1 MFADRTNW
9 PLAPNELSKLIE
21 EFRSQ
26 GRPFLDL
33 TESNPTHCGFT
44 FNPDQIQKALADP
57 RSLTYDPDPRGPLV
71 ARETVAQYYAERDA
85 SLSPQQ
91 IFLTAST
98 SEAYSYAFRLLANA
112 GDSVLVPHPSYPL
125 FEFLAGLNDLTVVP
139 YPLAYH
145 DGWTI
150 DIEAVKAS
158 ARRWAGKVRAIVL
171 VHPNNPTGSF
181 VTQPELDALMGICKE
196 HSLALVAD
204 EVFADYAFASRAGRV
219 VTHAAEERTL
229 TFTLSGLSKISAL
242 PQMKLGWVVVSGP
255 GNLLQQALARMEVIA
270 DTYLS
275 VSAPPAHALPKLLEL
290 RRQIQPRI
298 RAQVAANL
306 RTMDGQLTP
315 SNPVSRLRCDGGWCA
330 ILRVPATRSD
340 ERWAVELLAREQVL
354 VHPGHFYDFP
364 SDGHLV
370 VSLLPSPDVF
380 QQGISRALSFISQ
393 QA

>member
-1 MFADRTNW
+1 M
-9 PLAPNELSKLIE
+9 LIE

-26 GRPFLDL
+26 GRPFFDL
-33 TESNPTHCGFT
+33 TESNPTRCGFT
-44 FNPDQIQKALADP
+44 FNSDQILKALADP

-71 ARETVAQYYAERDA
+71 ARETVAQYYAERGA
-85 SLSPQQ
+85 SVSPQQ
-91 IFLTAST
+91 IFLTTST
-98 SEAYSYAFRLLANA
+98 SEAYSYAFRLLADA

-125 FEFLAGLNDLTVVP
+125 FEFLAGLNDLAVVP

-150 DIEAVKAS
+150 DVEAVKAS
-158 ARRWAGKVRAIVL
+158 ARRCAGKARAIVL

-181 VTQPELDALMGICKE
+181 VTQPELDALIGICQE

-219 VTHAAEERTL
+219 ATHAAEKRAL

-242 PQMKLGWVVVSGP
+242 PQMKLAWTVVSGP
-255 GNLLQQALARMEVIA
+255 EDLLQHALARMEVIA

-275 VSAPPAHALPKLLEL
+275 VSAPLAHALPMLLEL

-306 RTMDGQLTP
+306 RYVDGQLTP
-315 SNPVSRLRCDGGWCA
+315 SKPVSRLRCDGGWCL

-340 ERWAVELLAREQVL
+340 ESWAVELLAREQVL
-354 VHPGHFYDFP
+354 VHPGHFYDIP
-364 SDGHLV
+364 SDGYLV
-370 VSLLPSPDVF
+370 LSLLPSPDVF
-380 QQGISRALSFISQ
+380 QQGISRTLSFISQ